1 MSERLLKALLV
12 MLLVAAPSLA
22 QTSADLRRK
31 YGEPETLSNKSSP
44 NRIERYKLRPG
55 VFMTVKF
62 AGEDA
67 ICEMLFEP
75 VRTSNERSG
84 TSGVLAEDE
93 VGRIVEEF
101 APVAKRG
108 RPIIKLTRPGH
119 DCTTVGY
126 NEYEQVMILL
136 IVRCE
141 KQGGGTHSVK
151 IRWKATACESINERG
166 RVS

>member
-22 QTSADLRRK
+22 QTSADLRSK

-44 NRIERYKLRPG
+44 NRIERYRLRPG
-55 VFMTVKF
+55 VFLTVKF

-75 VRTSNERSG
+75 VRASNARSG
-84 TSGVLAEDE
+84 STRVLSEDE
-93 VGRIVEEF
+93 ARKIVEEF
-101 APVAKRG
+101 APVARRG
-108 RPIIKLTRPGH
+108 RSIIKMTRPGH
-119 DCTTVGY
+119 ECTSVTY

-136 IVRCE
+136 ITRCE
-141 KQGGGTHSVK
+141 KQGGGIHSVK
-151 IRWKATACESINERG
+151 IRWKATMCEAINEKG
-166 RVS
+166 RVT

>member
-1 MSERLLKALLV
+1 MSEKLLKALLV
-12 MLLVAAPSLA
+12 ILLVAVPSLA

-55 VFMTVKF
+55 VFMTVRF

-67 ICEMLFEP
+67 VCEMLFEP
-75 VRTSNERSG
+75 TRASNDRSNA
-84 TSGVLAEDE
+84 TKILLEDE
-93 VGRIVEEF
+93 ARKIVEEF
-101 APVAKRG
+101 APVARRG
-108 RPIIKLTRPGH
+108 RSIIKLTRPGH
-119 DCTTVGY
+119 DCTTVSY

-136 IVRCE
+136 IIGCE
-141 KQGGGTHSVK
+141 KRGGGVHSVK
-151 IRWKATACESINERG
+151 IRWKATKCEAINERG